1 MHALFMVEEDEET
14 EVWDWTFGII
24 VSRKRERAGFRSSK
38 KLCKS
43 HSKVTQSTNFYKPLL
58 TKAQHF
64 LLTRRITFR
73 RTNIA

>member
-43 HSKVTQSTNFYKPLL
+43 HSITCPSVDLKQQLL
-58 TKAQHF
+58 PISPYDN
-64 LLTRRITFR
+64 TRRIFGEKT
-73 RTNIA
+73 